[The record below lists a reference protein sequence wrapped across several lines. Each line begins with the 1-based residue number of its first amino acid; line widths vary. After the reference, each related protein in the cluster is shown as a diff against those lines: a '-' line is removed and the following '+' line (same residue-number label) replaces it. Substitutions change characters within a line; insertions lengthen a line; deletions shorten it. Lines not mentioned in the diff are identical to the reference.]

1 MYRSILLS
9 IVFAAFLMM
18 SCGPSGS
25 TKRVDPSTQTDL
37 SGKWNDT
44 DAQRVAEKMT
54 SNIFSAGWME
64 DPEYEPV
71 LIVGNINNNTAE
83 HINTGL
89 FIREIEKAIVNN
101 PDVQMVADAEQR
113 EQIREER
120 SDQNKYSSFES
131 AAAMAKELGANY
143 MLVGNTDANVQ
154 KNMDGT
160 RASKFYDVTLE
171 LIDVTQ
177 NRKVWIEDKEI
188 KKIIER
194 DKVKW

>member
-1 MYRSILLS
+1 MNLLRYAS
-9 IVFAAFLMM
+9 LALVAVFLM
-18 SCGPSGS
+18 SCGSS
-25 TKRVDPSTQTDL
+25 QEITRMDPNSQTDL

-44 DAQRVAEKMT
+44 DAKRVAEKMVT
-54 SNIFSAGWME
+54 NILSGGWLQNAS
-64 DPEYEPV
+64 DPV

-101 PDVQMVADAEQR
+101 PSVQMVADAEQR
-113 EQIREER
+113 KQIREER
-120 SDQNKYSSFES
+120 MDQQDHATFES
-131 AAAMAKELGANY
+131 AASLAKELGANY
-143 MLVGNTDANVQ
+143 MLVGNIDANVE

-160 RASKFYDVTLE
+160 KAAKFYDVTLE
-171 LIDVTQ
+171 LIDVEQ

-188 KKIIER
+188 KKLIQR